1 MFLDTCRSVYFLHQ
15 LIESETKRGREGAAG
30 SRTTIQ
36 HHVMCRVCI
45 DHYQDH
51 LVIASITPRERW
63 DGRISLAACCRNISA
78 VWNSFESK
86 WLQLQDFSVNC
97 HERLFQLNI
106 RAALHLI
113 MCQGFNKSIIRTV
126 SSLLQSEDPQMAC
139 QQTAHSL
146 FTDAYCTQNKKQEP
160 AEIASSDLIGWC
172 YTRLSYLNIWI
183 KIFSLFTMKLISISK
198 TVCLTFYYV
207 CEIIC
212 IWMKKKINS
221 KLLHTFLIIASHRST
236 LLCPCLN

>member
-1 MFLDTCRSVYFLHQ
+1 MHRSL
-15 LIESETKRGREGAAG
+15 SG
-30 SRTTIQ
+30 
-36 HHVMCRVCI
+36 
-45 DHYQDH
+45 H
-51 LVIASITPRERW
+51 LVIAPITPREW
-63 DGRISLAACCRNISA
+63 GETDASAFCMLQKHLCCRKFIWKQMAAASGFPCKLPWTVISTEYVKNNI
-78 VWNSFESK
+78 
-86 WLQLQDFSVNC
+86 
-97 HERLFQLNI
+97 I
-106 RAALHLI
+106 ALHLI
-113 MCQGFNKSIIRTV
+113 LWQGFNKSIIRTI